1 MADFATTLDQAFKA
15 RLPLLYIESSEEERV
30 IQEIGRA
37 AGGLRHPRQ
46 VWTWSSA
53 AGLVSPEAKVV
64 ANTTNPLR
72 ALEHAQSVT
81 ENAVFVF
88 CDLHA
93 YFGSDSR
100 PGDPAVVRKVREA
113 VIEFRHGDL
122 GRVLVVTAPVR
133 VIPPELDKLTNLVE
147 FPLPGREEL
156 SWLLETMIEN
166 NTSGRS
172 RIRVKTTDADREKM
186 VQAALGL
193 TMAEAENAFAR
204 AMVDDGALGGDD
216 IDVILDEKR
225 QTVRKAGLLD
235 FVDGDLDLDRVGGLN
250 NLKRWLSRRDGSWL
264 AEAEAFG
271 LPAPKGVLI
280 TGVPGCGKS
289 LTAKA
294 TAASWD
300 IPLLRL
306 DIGRIFAGLVGSSE
320 QNLRTAIAT
329 AEAVAPCIL
338 WVDEIEKGFSNTTGT
353 GDSGTT
359 ARVFGYFL
367 TWLQEKS
374 KPVFVV
380 ATANNI
386 DALPPEFLRKG
397 RFDEIFFVDLPTASE
412 RDAIWRIQLASQ
424 ATPGNGL
431 ATLADDA
438 SVVQRL
444 SASSEDYSGAEI
456 EQAVVVAM
464 YEAYAGGRPVAV
476 EDLEHAVRSMIPL
489 AVTQAEEV
497 AGIREWA
504 AMRAVRAT
512 GSEDADPLEQRQPG
526 TAETGT
532 GAAGSTGTTGA
543 AGARRGGRT
552 VDF

>member
-1 MADFATTLDQAFKA
+1 MADFTKTLDQAFKA
-15 RLPLLYIESSEEERV
+15 RLPLLYIETSEEERV

-37 AGGLRHPRQ
+37 AGELRHPRQ

-53 AGLVSPEAKVV
+53 TGLVSPESKII
-64 ANTTNPLR
+64 ANTTNPSR
-72 ALEHAQSVT
+72 ALEHAQTVA

-93 YFGSDSR
+93 YFGSEGR
-100 PGDPAVVRKVREA
+100 PGDPAIIRKVREA
-113 VIEFRHGDL
+113 VLEFRHGDL
-122 GRVLVVTAPVR
+122 GRALIVTAPVR
-133 VIPPELDKLTNLVE
+133 TIPPELDKLTNLVE
-147 FPLPGREEL
+147 FPLPDRADL
-156 SWLLETMIEN
+156 SWLLDTMIDN
-166 NTSGRS
+166 NTSGDG
-172 RIRVKTTDADREKM
+172 RIRVKASAGDREKM

-204 AMVDDGALGGDD
+204 AMVDDGALSSDD
-216 IDVILDEKR
+216 IDIILDEKR

-235 FVDGDLDLDRVGGLN
+235 FVDNGIDLDQVGGLN

-306 DIGRIFAGLVGSSE
+306 DIGKIFAGLVGSSE

-338 WVDEIEKGFSNTTGT
+338 WVDEIEKGFSNTTGS

-367 TWLQEKS
+367 TWMQEKS

-397 RFDEIFFVDLPTASE
+397 RFDEIFFVDLPTAQE

-424 ATPGNGL
+424 TTPANGL
-431 ATLADDA
+431 GALASDEA
-438 SVVQRL
+438 VIERL
-444 SASSEDYSGAEI
+444 TSASEDYSGAEI

-464 YEAYAGGRPVAV
+464 YEAFAGGRTVTV
-476 EDLEHAVRSMIPL
+476 DDLEKAVTSMIPL
-489 AVTQAEEV
+489 AVTQSEEV
-497 AGIREWA
+497 ADIRSWA
-504 AMRAVRAT
+504 ALRAVRAT
-512 GSEDADPLEQRQPG
+512 GSEDADPAEDT
-526 TAETGT
+526 TAGVPAT
-532 GAAGSTGTTGA
+532 GADLAR
-543 AGARRGGRT
+543 RRGGRT

>member
-1 MADFATTLDQAFKA
+1 MPDFAKTLDQAFKA
-15 RLPLLYIESSEEERV
+15 RLPLLYIETSEEERV
-30 IQEIGRA
+30 VQEIGRA
-37 AGGLRHPRQ
+37 AGELRHPRQ

-53 AGLVSPEAKVV
+53 SGLVSPESKVI
-64 ANTTNPLR
+64 ANTTNPAR
-72 ALEHAQSVT
+72 ALEHALGVT

-93 YFGSDSR
+93 YFGSEAR
-100 PGDPAVVRKVREA
+100 PGDPAVIRTVREA
-113 VIEFRHGDL
+113 VIDFRHGDL
-122 GRVLVVTAPVR
+122 GRALIVTAPVR

-147 FPLPGREEL
+147 FPLPAREDL
-156 SWLLETMIEN
+156 AWLLETMIEN
-166 NTSGRS
+166 NTSGSS
-172 RIRVKTTDADREKM
+172 RIRLTASAADREKM

-204 AMVDDGALGGDD
+204 AMVDDGALTSDD
-216 IDVILDEKR
+216 IDVIVDEKR

-235 FVDGDLDLDRVGGLN
+235 FVDGGLDLDQVGGLN

-386 DALPPEFLRKG
+386 DSLPPEFLRKG
-397 RFDEIFFVDLPTASE
+397 RFDEIFFVDLPTAHE
-412 RDAIWRIQLASQ
+412 RDAIWRIQLGSQ
-424 ATPGNGL
+424 ATPANGL
-431 ATLADDA
+431 TAIAADDA
-438 SVVQRL
+438 AIARL
-444 SASSEDYSGAEI
+444 SAASDEYSGAEI

-464 YEAYAGGRPVAV
+464 YEAYAAGRAVTV
-476 EDLEHAVRSMIPL
+476 EDLEHAVSSMIPL
-489 AVTQAEEV
+489 AVTQSEEV
-497 AGIREWA
+497 AGIRSWA
-504 AMRAVRAT
+504 ALRAVRAT
-512 GSEDADPLEQRQPG
+512 GSEDADPVDETAAPG
-526 TAETGT
+526 VPATGSDL
-532 GAAGSTGTTGA
+532 AR
-543 AGARRGGRT
+543 RRGGRT

>member
-1 MADFATTLDQAFKA
+1 MADFTKTLDQAFKA
-15 RLPLLYIESSEEERV
+15 RLPLLYIETSEEERV

-37 AGGLRHPRQ
+37 AGELRHPRQ

-53 AGLVSPEAKVV
+53 TGLVSPESKII
-64 ANTTNPLR
+64 ANTTNPSR
-72 ALEHAQSVT
+72 ALDHAQTVT

-93 YFGSDSR
+93 YFGSEGR
-100 PGDPAVVRKVREA
+100 PGDPAIIRRVREA
-113 VIEFRHGDL
+113 VLEFRHGDL
-122 GRVLVVTAPVR
+122 GRALIVTAPVR
-133 VIPPELDKLTNLVE
+133 TIPPELDKLTNLVE
-147 FPLPGREEL
+147 FPLPDRADL
-156 SWLLETMIEN
+156 AWLLDTMIDN
-166 NTSGRS
+166 NTSGDG
-172 RIRVKTTDADREKM
+172 RIRVKATAGDREKM

-204 AMVDDGALGGDD
+204 AMVDDGALSGDD
-216 IDVILDEKR
+216 IDIILDEKR

-235 FVDGDLDLDRVGGLN
+235 FVDNGIDLDQVGGLN

-306 DIGRIFAGLVGSSE
+306 DIGKIFAGLVGSSE

-338 WVDEIEKGFSNTTGT
+338 WVDEIEKGFSNTTGS

-367 TWLQEKS
+367 TWMQEKS

-397 RFDEIFFVDLPTASE
+397 RFDEIFFVDLPTAPE

-424 ATPGNGL
+424 ATPANGL
-431 ATLADDA
+431 AALATDDA
-438 SVVQRL
+438 VIDRL
-444 SASSEDYSGAEI
+444 IVASEDYSGAEI

-464 YEAYAGGRPVAV
+464 YEAFAGSRTVTV
-476 EDLEHAVRSMIPL
+476 DDLEKAVTSMIPL

-497 AGIREWA
+497 AGIRSWA
-504 AMRAVRAT
+504 ALRAVRAT
-512 GSEDADPLEQRQPG
+512 GSEDADP
-526 TAETGT
+526 TADTAVDVPAT
-532 GAAGSTGTTGA
+532 GADLAR
-543 AGARRGGRT
+543 RRGGRT

>member
-1 MADFATTLDQAFKA
+1 MADFAKTLDQAFKA
-15 RLPLLYIESSEEERV
+15 RLPLLYIETSEEERV

-37 AGGLRHPRQ
+37 AGELRHPRQ

-53 AGLVSPEAKVV
+53 TGLVSPESKII
-64 ANTTNPLR
+64 ANTTNPSR
-72 ALEHAQSVT
+72 ALEHAQTVV

-93 YFGSDSR
+93 YFGSEGR
-100 PGDPAVVRKVREA
+100 PGDPAIIRRVREA
-113 VIEFRHGDL
+113 VLDFRHGDL
-122 GRVLVVTAPVR
+122 GRALIVTAPVR
-133 VIPPELDKLTNLVE
+133 MIPPELDKLTNLVE
-147 FPLPGREEL
+147 FPLPDREDL
-156 SWLLETMIEN
+156 SWLLDTMIDN
-166 NTSGRS
+166 NTSGDG
-172 RIRVKTTDADREKM
+172 RIRVEATAAEREKM

-204 AMVDDGALGGDD
+204 AMVDDGALSAEDV
-216 IDVILDEKR
+216 DVIVDEKR
-225 QTVRKAGLLD
+225 QTVRKAGLLE
-235 FVDGDLDLDRVGGLN
+235 FVDNGIDLDQVGGLN

-338 WVDEIEKGFSNTTGT
+338 WVDEIEKGFSNTTGS

-367 TWLQEKS
+367 TWMQEKS

-397 RFDEIFFVDLPTASE
+397 RFDEIFFVDLPTAPE
-412 RDAIWRIQLASQ
+412 RDAIWRIQLGSQ
-424 ATPGNGL
+424 ATPANGL
-431 ATLADDA
+431 APLASDET
-438 SVVQRL
+438 VIERL
-444 SASSEDYSGAEI
+444 TAASEDYSGAEI
-456 EQAVVVAM
+456 EQAVVVAL
-464 YEAYAGGRPVAV
+464 YEAFAGQRSVTV
-476 EDLEHAVRSMIPL
+476 DDLEKAITSMIPL

-497 AGIREWA
+497 AGIRSWA
-504 AMRAVRAT
+504 ALRAVRAT
-512 GSEDADPLEQRQPG
+512 GVEDIDAADAAAPAGVP
-526 TAETGT
+526 ATG
-532 GAAGSTGTTGA
+532 GDLAR
-543 AGARRGGRT
+543 RRGGRT

>member
-1 MADFATTLDQAFKA
+1 MADFTKTLDQAFKA
-15 RLPLLYIESSEEERV
+15 RLPLLYIETSEEERV

-37 AGGLRHPRQ
+37 AGELRHPRQ

-53 AGLVSPEAKVV
+53 TGLVSPESKII
-64 ANTTNPLR
+64 ANTTNPSR
-72 ALEHAQSVT
+72 ALEHAQTVT

-93 YFGSDSR
+93 YFGSEGR
-100 PGDPAVVRKVREA
+100 PGDPAIIRKVREA
-113 VIEFRHGDL
+113 VLEFRHGDL
-122 GRVLVVTAPVR
+122 GRALIVTAPVR
-133 VIPPELDKLTNLVE
+133 TIPPELDKLTNLVE
-147 FPLPGREEL
+147 FPFPDRAEL
-156 SWLLETMIEN
+156 AWLLDTMIDN
-166 NTSGRS
+166 NTSGGG
-172 RIRVKTTDADREKM
+172 RIRVKATAADREKM

-204 AMVDDGALGGDD
+204 AMVDDGALSSDD
-216 IDVILDEKR
+216 IDIILDEKR

-235 FVDGDLDLDRVGGLN
+235 FVDNGIDLDQVGGLN

-306 DIGRIFAGLVGSSE
+306 DIGKIFAGLVGSSE

-338 WVDEIEKGFSNTTGT
+338 WVDEIEKGFSNTTGS

-367 TWLQEKS
+367 TWMQEK
-374 KPVFVV
+374 KRPVFVV

-397 RFDEIFFVDLPTASE
+397 RFDEIFFVDLPTAPE

-424 ATPGNGL
+424 ARPANGL
-431 ATLADDA
+431 AALASDGEA
-438 SVVQRL
+438 IARL
-444 SASSEDYSGAEI
+444 VSASEDYSGAEI
-456 EQAVVVAM
+456 EQAVVVAL
-464 YEAYAGGRPVAV
+464 YEAFAGQRTVTVDDLAKAV
-476 EDLEHAVRSMIPL
+476 SSMIPL
-489 AVTQAEEV
+489 AVTQSEEV
-497 AGIREWA
+497 ADIRSWA
-504 AMRAVRAT
+504 ALRAVRAT
-512 GSEDADPLEQRQPG
+512 GSEDADPTVESAVDVP
-526 TAETGT
+526 AT
-532 GAAGSTGTTGA
+532 GADLAR
-543 AGARRGGRT
+543 RRGGRT

>member
-1 MADFATTLDQAFKA
+1 MADFTKTLDQAFKA
-15 RLPLLYIESSEEERV
+15 RLPLLYIETSEEERV

-37 AGGLRHPRQ
+37 AGELRNPRQ

-53 AGLVSPEAKVV
+53 TGLVSPESKII
-64 ANTTNPLR
+64 ANTTNPSR
-72 ALEHAQSVT
+72 ALEHAQTVT

-93 YFGSDSR
+93 YFGSEGR
-100 PGDPAVVRKVREA
+100 PGDPGIIRKVREA
-113 VIEFRHGDL
+113 VLEFRHGDL
-122 GRVLVVTAPVR
+122 GRALIVTAPVR
-133 VIPPELDKLTNLVE
+133 TIPPELDKLTNLVE
-147 FPLPGREEL
+147 FPLPDRTDL
-156 SWLLETMIEN
+156 AWLLDTMIDN
-166 NTSGRS
+166 NTSGS
-172 RIRVKTTDADREKM
+172 GRIRVKATTADRERM

-204 AMVDDGALGGDD
+204 AMVDDGTLSADD
-216 IDVILDEKR
+216 IDIILDEKR

-235 FVDGDLDLDRVGGLN
+235 FVDNGIDLDQVGGLN

-294 TAASWD
+294 MAASWD

-306 DIGRIFAGLVGSSE
+306 DIGKIFAGLVGSSE

-338 WVDEIEKGFSNTTGT
+338 WVDEIEKGFSNTTGS

-367 TWLQEKS
+367 TWMQEKS

-397 RFDEIFFVDLPTASE
+397 RFDEIFFVDLPTAPE
-412 RDAIWRIQLASQ
+412 RSAIWRIQLASQ
-424 ATPGNGL
+424 ATPPNGL
-431 ATLADDA
+431 AGLASDE
-438 SVVQRL
+438 SVVERL
-444 SASSEDYSGAEI
+444 TEASENYSGAEI

-464 YEAYAGGRPVAV
+464 YEAFAGGRTVSV
-476 EDLEHAVRSMIPL
+476 EDVERAIASMIPL

-497 AGIREWA
+497 AGIRSWA
-504 AMRAVRAT
+504 ALRAVRAT
-512 GSEDADPLEQRQPG
+512 GSEDVDP
-526 TAETGT
+526 AEHRAAGVPAT
-532 GAAGSTGTTGA
+532 GADLA
-543 AGARRGGRT
+543 ARRGGRT